1 MAINIETG
9 KHEIN
14 TGGHVMS
21 NIVSSKIID
30 DKLQYEPSMVI
41 VGWLPIV
48 VVAWALALL
57 SYFIL
62 S

>member
-1 MAINIETG
+1 
-9 KHEIN
+9 
-14 TGGHVMS
+14 MS

-57 SYFIL
+57 SYFTL